1 MAKLKSTIILTLF
14 TFCMAGCGPQVKKPL
29 KLCPGKATAEQAIA
43 ALGGQGKNLVPLT
56 ASGDCTIVIDVDGK
70 LQPSEGLRIQVRI
83 EPPANMY
90 LQGSSILGKA
100 VELGANDSEFWFA
113 LRPKDIRM
121 YMWGVW
127 ADAGVREC
135 LDKLWMGPQTWLEA
149 FGIVKVVSIADAS
162 GIWELS
168 HEGPF
173 DVLSRKDRSGML
185 TKKVYIYCCDYLA
198 RKIEYFDDK
207 GREAAVVELDDYV
220 AVVKGG
226 GWKVP
231 RKINIK
237 NSKSERI
244 DVELKNVEKGQFDDK
259 RRQLW
264 FHKPPTEG
272 FDHVGKINS
281 TCEFVEENGKP

>member
-1 MAKLKSTIILTLF
+1 MVKSKTIPIFVLLAI
-14 TFCMAGCGPQVKKPL
+14 CMAGCGPQVKKPL
-29 KLCPGKATAEQAIA
+29 KLCPGKATAEESIT
-43 ALGGQGKNLVPLT
+43 ALGGQGKNLMPLT

-70 LQPSEGLRIQVRI
+70 LQPSEGLRVQVRI
-83 EPPANMY
+83 EPPANVY

-100 VELGANDSEFWFA
+100 VELGANDSEFWFT

-121 YMWGVW
+121 YMWGAW
-127 ADAGVREC
+127 ADEGVREC
-135 LDKLWMGPQTWLEA
+135 LDKLWMGPRTWLEA
-149 FGIVKVVSIADAS
+149 FGIVKVVSSADAS

-173 DVLSRKDRSGML
+173 DILSRKDRSGRM
-185 TKKVYIYCCDYLA
+185 TKKVYIYCCDYLV

-231 RKINIK
+231 RNIHIQ
-237 NSKSERI
+237 NSKSEII

-259 RRQLW
+259 QRQRL
-264 FHKPPTEG
+264 FNKPTTEG
-272 FDHVGKINS
+272 FEHVGKMNS
-281 TCEFVEENGKP
+281 ACEFAEEPSK